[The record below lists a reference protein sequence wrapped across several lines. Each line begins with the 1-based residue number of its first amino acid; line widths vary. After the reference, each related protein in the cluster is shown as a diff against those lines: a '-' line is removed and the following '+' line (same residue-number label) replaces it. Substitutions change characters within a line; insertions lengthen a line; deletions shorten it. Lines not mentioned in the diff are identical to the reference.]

1 MVGAV
6 GATAAIVVPQLAIA
20 PAWFVMLPTVLLAV
34 VLLLFG
40 SLRLT
45 ITDQK
50 IEAAFGVGLL
60 RKRIPLADVRSVTRV
75 RNPWYCGWGIRS
87 MPNGMLYNV
96 SGFDAVELSLADG
109 RHVRL
114 GTDEPDAV
122 IAVLSQRHGIGV
134 TTAAVE
140 PVRGRPLTTVLL
152 IVALIVVPAVIVG
165 TVVVASMRPVK
176 TSLADGVLSINGG
189 SAHETVRLPD
199 IVSIS
204 LEPELPL
211 IARRTNGFSM
221 GSTRRGSFRL
231 QDGEQARLFVEGDH
245 PPFVFIRT
253 KDSRIW
259 INVSDADA
267 TRALYA
273 ALSSA
278 RGRP

>member
-20 PAWFVMLPTVLLAV
+20 PAWFLMLPTVLLAV

-45 ITDQK
+45 ITDQT

-109 RHVRL
+109 RRVRL

-122 IAVLSQRHGIGV
+122 VAALSERHGIGV
-134 TTAAVE
+134 TPASVEAVH
-140 PVRGRPLTTVLL
+140 GRRLTTVVL
-152 IVALIVVPAVIVG
+152 IVALFIVPAAIVG
-165 TVVVASMRPVK
+165 TVVVASIRPVK
-176 TSLADGVLSINGG
+176 TNIANGVLSINGG
-189 SAHETVRLPD
+189 SAHETVPLANILD
-199 IVSIS
+199 VT
-204 LEPELPL
+204 LEPEIPL

-221 GSTRRGSFRL
+221 GSTLRGSFRL
-231 QDGEQARLFVEGDH
+231 QDGEPARLFVERDH
-245 PPFVFIRT
+245 PPFVFVRT

-259 INVSDADA
+259 INVNDADA